1 MQTPRRRRSRAV
13 YGLQPPKLGA
23 FHGRKET
30 MIRKLAMVAVAA
42 LAAVAT
48 EASAQTRGVTKT
60 DIVLGMHT
68 DLSGVAATYG
78 VSSSNAVKM
87 RFEEI
92 NAAGGI
98 NGRKIQLSIED
109 QADQVPKAVQ
119 ACSKLIERDNV
130 FAFVAPLGTPMNNA
144 CFKDQF
150 AAGVPNLFPLTAA
163 RSMYEPYER
172 LKFYGAASY
181 VDQIRSGIEYFVKTK
196 GKKAVCVMYQDT
208 DFGKEILVG
217 AELQTKKLGV
227 KLVETAAHK
236 PTDQDFTA
244 SITKL
249 RSAGCDLIAM
259 GTIVRDSIVPYT
271 AARKAGWTDVD
282 FLGSAAVYDLV
293 VGAAPGMEGFYGM
306 GLTEMPYVDSSVA
319 SVKGF
324 VENYKKKFNADPNIG
339 AVYGYVAAD
348 LTYQGLKNAG
358 KDLTL
363 DSFVKGLEAIK
374 NYKDIFSG
382 PAVSFGPKLRQ
393 APTSSFLAEVKNG
406 RWSRVTQPLG
416 F

>member
-1 MQTPRRRRSRAV
+1 MNKWTIV
-13 YGLQPPKLGA
+13 K
-23 FHGRKET
+23 T
-30 MIRKLAMVAVAA
+30 M
-42 LAAVAT
+42 AAVTAAASLAT
-48 EASAQTRGVTKT
+48 AASAQTRGVTAT
-60 DIVLGMHT
+60 EVTFGMHT

-87 RFEEI
+87 RFDEL
-92 NAAGGI
+92 NDAGGI
-98 NGRKIQLSIED
+98 NGRKLKVIIED
-109 QADQVPKAVQ
+109 TAYQVPKAVQ
-119 ACSKLIERDNV
+119 ACNKLINRDKV

-150 AAGVPNLFPLTAA
+150 AVGVPNLFPLSAA

-181 VDQIRSGIEYFVKTK
+181 VDQVRSGIDYFVKTK

-208 DFGKEILVG
+208 DFGKEVLEG
-217 AELQTKKLGV
+217 AEQQTKKLGIKV
-227 KLVETAAHK
+227 VETTAHK

-244 SITKL
+244 PIGKL
-249 RSAGCDLIAM
+249 RSAGCDLIVM

-271 AARKAGWTDVD
+271 TARKAGWNDVD

-293 VGAAPGMEGFYGM
+293 VGAAQGMEGFYGM
-306 GLTEMPYVDSSVA
+306 GLTEMPYVDSGVA
-319 SVKGF
+319 SVKTF
-324 VENYKKKFNADPNIG
+324 VENYKKKFNVDPNIG

-348 LTYQGLKNAG
+348 LTVQGLKNAG

-363 DSFVKGLEAIK
+363 DNFIKGMEAIK
-374 NYKDIFSG
+374 NYKDIFNG
-382 PAVSFGPKLRQ
+382 PQVSFGPNIRQ
-393 APTSSFLAEVKNG
+393 GANSSFLAQVKG
-406 RWSRVTQPLG
+406 GKWVRVTEPLS

>member
-1 MQTPRRRRSRAV
+1 MNKWTIVKTAAIAAAAAS
-13 YGLQPPKLGA
+13 
-23 FHGRKET
+23 
-30 MIRKLAMVAVAA
+30 LATA
-42 LAAVAT
+42 
-48 EASAQTRGVTKT
+48 ASAQTRGVTAT
-60 DIVLGMHT
+60 EVTLGMHT

-87 RFEEI
+87 RFDEI
-92 NAAGGI
+92 NDGGGI
-98 NGRKIQLSIED
+98 NGRKIKVIIED
-109 QADQVPKAVQ
+109 TAYQVPKAVQ
-119 ACSKLIERDNV
+119 ACNKLINRDKV

-150 AAGVPNLFPLTAA
+150 AVGVPNLFPLSAA

-181 VDQIRSGIEYFVKTK
+181 VDQVRSGIDYFVKTK

-208 DFGKEILVG
+208 DFGKEVLEG
-217 AELQTKKLGV
+217 AELQTKKLGIKV
-227 KLVETAAHK
+227 VETTAHK

-244 SITKL
+244 PIGKL
-249 RSAGCDLIAM
+249 RSAGCDLIVM

-271 AARKAGWTDVD
+271 TARKAGWNDVD

-293 VGAAPGMEGFYGM
+293 VGAAQGMEGFYGM
-306 GLTEMPYVDSSVA
+306 GLTEMPYVDSGVA
-319 SVKGF
+319 SVKTF
-324 VENYKKKFNADPNIG
+324 VENYKKKFNVDPNIG

-348 LTYQGLKNAG
+348 LTVQGLKNAG

-363 DSFVKGLEAIK
+363 DSFIKGMEAIK
-374 NYKDIFSG
+374 NYKDIFNG
-382 PAVSFGPKLRQ
+382 PQVSFGPNIRQ
-393 APTSSFLAEVKNG
+393 GANSSFLAQVKAG
-406 RWSRVTQPLG
+406 KWARVTEPLS

>member
-1 MQTPRRRRSRAV
+1 MNKWTIVKTAAIAAAAAS
-13 YGLQPPKLGA
+13 
-23 FHGRKET
+23 
-30 MIRKLAMVAVAA
+30 LATA
-42 LAAVAT
+42 
-48 EASAQTRGVTKT
+48 ASAQTRGVTAT
-60 DIVLGMHT
+60 EVTLGMHT

-87 RFEEI
+87 RFDEI
-92 NAAGGI
+92 NDSGGI
-98 NGRKIQLSIED
+98 NGRKIKVIIED
-109 QADQVPKAVQ
+109 TAYQVPKAVQ
-119 ACSKLIERDNV
+119 ACNKLINRDKV

-150 AAGVPNLFPLTAA
+150 AVGVPNLFPLSAA

-181 VDQIRSGIEYFVKTK
+181 VDQVRSGIDYFVKTK

-208 DFGKEILVG
+208 DFGKEVLEG
-217 AELQTKKLGV
+217 AEQQTKKLGIKV
-227 KLVETAAHK
+227 VETTAHK

-244 SITKL
+244 PIGKL
-249 RSAGCDLIAM
+249 RSAGCDLIIM

-271 AARKAGWTDVD
+271 TARKAGWNDVD

-293 VGAAPGMEGFYGM
+293 VGAAQGMEGFYGM
-306 GLTEMPYVDSSVA
+306 GLTEMPYVDSGVA
-319 SVKGF
+319 SVKTF
-324 VENYKKKFNADPNIG
+324 VENYKKKFNVDPNIG

-348 LTYQGLKNAG
+348 LTVQGLKNAG

-363 DSFVKGLEAIK
+363 DSFIKGMEAIK
-374 NYKDIFSG
+374 GYKDIFNG
-382 PAVSFGPKLRQ
+382 PQVSFGPNIRQ
-393 APTSSFLAEVKNG
+393 GASSSFLAQVKAG
-406 RWSRVTQPLG
+406 KWARVTEPLS